1 MSEEFPLSV
10 EMLLNVLE
18 VILIGRLSMM
28 YEPVMNFP
36 TFADHRA
43 SVQAL
48 PKAAGLCRDEASSW
62 LSRETRHTGAAD
74 SLRQSHV
81 PGPLYNE

>member
-1 MSEEFPLSV
+1 MNQ
-10 EMLLNVLE
+10 LLTVT
-18 VILIGRLSMM
+18 
-28 YEPVMNFP
+28 

-62 LSRETRHTGAAD
+62 LSRETRHTGATD

-81 PGPLYNE
+81 PGPLYKE

>member
-1 MSEEFPLSV
+1 MNQ
-10 EMLLNVLE
+10 LLTVT
-18 VILIGRLSMM
+18 
-28 YEPVMNFP
+28 

-62 LSRETRHTGAAD
+62 LSRETGHTGATD